1 MNRVE
6 SFLTA
11 NQEKTIIKAIQTA
24 EKHTSGEIRVH
35 IESKTEKPTL
45 ERAKEVFLYL
55 KMDQTKQ
62 RNGILLYAAVESR
75 EFAILGDHGIN
86 QVIPKGFWEE
96 EKKMVLDYFAKKQF
110 EEGLVKVIKKV
121 GEKLNEF
128 FPYEKE
134 DTNEL
139 SDTISKG

>member
-62 RNGILLYAAVESR
+62 RNGILLYVAVESR

>member
-11 NQEKTIIKAIQTA
+11 KQEKTIINTIQHA

-35 IESKTEKPTL
+35 IENKTEKPTL

-55 KMDQTKQ
+55 KMDQTQQ
-62 RNGILLYAAVESR
+62 RNGILLYVAVESR

-86 QVIPKGFWEE
+86 QVIPEGFWEE
-96 EKKMVLDYFAKKQF
+96 EKKMVLEYFSKKQY
-110 EEGLVKVIKKV
+110 EEGLLKVIEKV
-121 GEKLNEF
+121 GEKLKEF

-134 DTNEL
+134 DVNEL

>member
-11 NQEKTIIKAIQTA
+11 NQEKTIIKAIRTA

-62 RNGILLYAAVESR
+62 RNGILLYVAVESR